1 MIPLRIKIELMIIIS
16 CLLLVAG
23 CTLLSGGEKN
33 SGNTT
38 ISITPNPTTS
48 TLIPTTVM
56 PTQCPNRVNGTY
68 ALVAGYPFTYTGVV
82 PNPDISTVRIWI
94 FGKNYA
100 EITSIPV
107 KADGSYNFTLNA
119 DHTQALNGTYRLIA
133 QFPQTSNQ
141 FNINPIISESKNVME
156 DKSGR
161 LILNIQNIRDGNAD
175 GLDTADKLERE
186 IGKPGNGDRSI
197 NATLNVESPWV
208 HINPIGNY
216 TVGDK
221 FTLSGTTNLAAGY
234 EDGFIDFWSVSY
246 VPTLSNGGTMEQ
258 VSPVSFPLFV
268 TRGSC
273 GNNSWSWDVDTSNFK
288 PDEYFVAITFSK
300 PYAQTSEIFKISGN
314 ERFATTDST
323 KLKK

>member
-1 MIPLRIKIELMIIIS
+1 
-16 CLLLVAG
+16 
-23 CTLLSGGEKN
+23 LSGGKEN

-38 ISITPNPTTS
+38 ISITPNQTTS
-48 TLIPTTVM
+48 ALIPVIAM

-68 ALVAGYPFTYTGVV
+68 ALVAGYPFNYTGVV
-82 PNPDISTVRIWI
+82 PNPNISTVRVWM

-100 EITSIPV
+100 EIISIPV
-107 KADGSYNFTLNA
+107 KSDGSYNFTLNS
-119 DHTQALNGTYRLIA
+119 DRTQALNGSYRLID

-141 FNINPIISESKNVME
+141 FGINPILSKSKNVLE
-156 DKSGR
+156 DKNGR
-161 LILNIQNIRDGNAD
+161 LIFDIQSIRDGKAD
-175 GLDTADKLERE
+175 GLDAADKLERE
-186 IGKPGNGDRSI
+186 IGQPGTGDRSI

-208 HINPIGNY
+208 RINPIGNY

-221 FTLSGTTNLAAGY
+221 FTMRGTTNLAAGY
-234 EDGFIDFWSVSY
+234 EDVFIDFWSVSY

-258 VSPVSFPLFV
+258 VSPVSFPIFV

-300 PYAQTSEIFKISGN
+300 PYVQTSEIFKI
-314 ERFATTDST
+314 T
-323 KLKK
+323 